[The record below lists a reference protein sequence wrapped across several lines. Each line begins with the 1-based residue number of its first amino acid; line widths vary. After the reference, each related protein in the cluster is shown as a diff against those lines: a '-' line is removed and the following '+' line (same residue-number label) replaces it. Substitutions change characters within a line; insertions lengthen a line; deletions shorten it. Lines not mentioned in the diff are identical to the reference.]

1 MSKVFPAMKK
11 IFLLS
16 AILFT
21 LQCFGQQPKYD
32 YKKNKEIL
40 NRGMHL
46 PLNKNK
52 HDRIIPEDSVSRFFK
67 KYDLETIGGLSFLH
81 SNGNKVYALPQDN
94 MPCLVP
100 DLSRTNYRMP
110 VLMNGIKIT
119 GMPPGSQIPVPIIHN
134 EK

>member
-1 MSKVFPAMKK
+1 MKK
-11 IFLLS
+11 ILLIS
-16 AILFT
+16 AVLFS
-21 LQCFGQQPKYD
+21 LQCFSQQPKYD
-32 YKKNKEIL
+32 YKKLKETL
-40 NRGMHL
+40 SKGMHL
-46 PLNKNK
+46 PLNQNK
-52 HDRIIPEDSVSRFFK
+52 QDQIISTDSVSRFFK
-67 KYDLETIGGLSFLH
+67 KYNMRSIGALSLLH
-81 SNGNKVYALPQDN
+81 SNGNKIYSLPQDN